1 MTTDPAKV
9 SDNRRAPPAA
19 AAGRPAPFTAPI
31 TAPITAP
38 FAAQFATRT
47 PGGTGWRWLLRHVL
61 GGYARQHPLRAA
73 VQLIA
78 IAIGVALGYAVH
90 LINASALAE
99 FSSAVRQV
107 SGQADAAI
115 VGPREGFSESIY
127 AQVAA
132 DPRVALAS
140 PVLEVEAPIV
150 APDRLRG
157 RSLSVVGIDVLR
169 AAAIAPAWLGE
180 PANSADRRFALLDD
194 GLFLS
199 AAALAALDLRVGD
212 ALTLQAGPQATTLRI
227 AGTLPRAREGQQVAA
242 MDIGFAQ
249 WRLDRLGRISRIDL
263 QLAPGARAE
272 TLAKDLALPA
282 GVALQTADAA
292 GERISNLSR
301 AYRVNLNVLALVAL
315 FTGAFLVYSLQAQ
328 SVTARRMQLAFL
340 RVIGLTRREVER
352 LLLLEA
358 ALLGALGAALGVA
371 GGLAVAAA
379 ALRLLG
385 GDLGG
390 GYFAGVTP
398 ALVVEPWTAAGF
410 ALLGMAA
417 ATAGGW
423 LPARE
428 AAAAPPA
435 MALKSGSGLALERE
449 TRRVWPGLL
458 VLSASAV
465 LLALPPW
472 AGIPVGA
479 YVSIA
484 LLLVAAILLKP
495 LLAPWLFAPLARWI
509 DRRAAAAPWWL
520 AATRLAATPRFASV
534 GAAGIVASFALM
546 VAMATMVSSFRH
558 SVDDWLGRVLPADIY
573 VRAGA
578 TAGGSLGATTA
589 TLGAADQQRL
599 RSHPQVERV
608 EFTRNMKIL
617 LDAGRAPVSLIA
629 RPVDRNAAARQLPLT
644 GTTAAWR
651 EGMPPPVWV
660 SEAFAELYGARVGQT
675 TDLPIAGR
683 AQPFFVAG
691 VWRDYARQT
700 GAVIIDNADFA
711 LASGDD
717 TRTEAGLWLRPGA
730 RPAQVM
736 DELAA
741 QMDARSADFTESG
754 AIRALSLRIFDRS
767 FAVTYVLELVA
778 IAIGLI
784 GIAATFS
791 AQAIARTREFGMLRH
806 LGVTRGQILAL
817 LAIEGLLVTL
827 LAIVLGL
834 VAGLA
839 VAWVLVDIVNPQ
851 SFLWT
856 MDFRLPLGL
865 IAGLIA
871 ALLAAAALTALAA
884 GRRAVS
890 SSAILAVRE
899 DW

>member
-1 MTTDPAKV
+1 MPQPDA
-9 SDNRRAPPAA
+9 R
-19 AAGRPAPFTAPI
+19 
-31 TAPITAP
+31 
-38 FAAQFATRT
+38 
-47 PGGTGWRWLLRHVL
+47 GWRWLIAHVL
-61 GGYARQHPLRAA
+61 GGYARQHPVRAA
-73 VQLIA
+73 VQLLA

-107 SGQADAAI
+107 SGQADASI
-115 VGPREGFSESIY
+115 IGPRESFSD
-127 AQVAA
+127 AVFARVAA
-132 DPRVALAS
+132 DSRVALAS

-150 APDRLRG
+150 EPARLRG
-157 RSLSVVGIDVLR
+157 RSLPVVGVDVLR
-169 AAAIAPAWLGE
+169 AAALSPAWLGE
-180 PANSADRRFALLDD
+180 PAAGNDRRFALLDD
-194 GLFLS
+194 GLYLS

-212 ALTLQAGPQATTLRI
+212 TLTLQAGAAAQTLTI
-227 AGTLPRAREGQQVAA
+227 AGTLPRAREGQVVAV

-263 QLAPGARAE
+263 QLAFGARAE
-272 TLAKDLALPA
+272 TLASELALPA
-282 GVALQTADAA
+282 GVALQSADAA
-292 GERISNLSR
+292 GARISNLSR

-315 FTGAFLVYSLQAQ
+315 FTGAFLVYSLQSQ

-340 RVIGLTRREVER
+340 RVIGLTQGEVQC

-358 ALLGALGAALGVA
+358 ALLGAVGAALGIA
-371 GGLAVAAA
+371 AGLAIAAA

-398 ALVVEPWTAAGF
+398 TLVIDPWIAAGF

-435 MALKSGSGLALERE
+435 LALKSGSGLMLEDGCSRG
-449 TRRVWPGLL
+449 WPGLL
-458 VLSASAV
+458 LLGMAAA

-472 AGIPVGA
+472 AGIPIGA
-479 YVSIA
+479 YLAIA
-484 LLLVAAILLKP
+484 MLLVAAILLKP
-495 LLAPWLFAPLARWI
+495 LIAPALFAPLARWI
-509 DRRAAAAPWWL
+509 DRRIAPAPVWL
-520 AATRLAATPRFASV
+520 AVTRLAATPRFAAV

-558 SVDDWLGRVLPADIY
+558 SVDDWLGKVLPADIY

-578 TAGGSLGATTA
+578 ASGGSLGATTA
-589 TLGAADQQRL
+589 TLGMRDQQTL
-599 RSHPQVERV
+599 RSHPQVARV

-617 LDAGRAPVSLIA
+617 IDPARAPVSLIA
-629 RPVDRNAAARQLPLT
+629 RPVDRNEAARQLPLT
-644 GTTAAWR
+644 GTAATWR
-651 EGMPPPVWV
+651 EGMPPPVLV

-675 TDLPIAGR
+675 TELPIAGR

-691 VWRDYARQT
+691 IWRDYARQT

-711 LASGDD
+711 RASGDD

-730 RPAQVM
+730 NAAQVM

-741 QMDARSADFTESG
+741 QLETRSADFTESG

-778 IAIGLI
+778 IVIGLVGI
-784 GIAATFS
+784 GATFS

-827 LAIVLGL
+827 LAIALGL
-834 VAGLA
+834 AAGLA

-865 IAGLIA
+865 IAGLVS
-871 ALLAAAALTALAA
+871 ALLAAAALTALVA

-890 SSAILAVRE
+890 TDAVLAVRE